1 MTHTAP
7 PQVAPSPVAIP
18 WIAICQIAMTQ
29 ITAFRIT
36 LVEQTNSRHLSALTS
51 FGKHSGQWVGVI
63 LACLML
69 TAFARSFSVNGL
81 RKMISRRGRSR

>member
-69 TAFARSFSVNGL
+69 TALPLIQR
-81 RKMISRRGRSR
+81 